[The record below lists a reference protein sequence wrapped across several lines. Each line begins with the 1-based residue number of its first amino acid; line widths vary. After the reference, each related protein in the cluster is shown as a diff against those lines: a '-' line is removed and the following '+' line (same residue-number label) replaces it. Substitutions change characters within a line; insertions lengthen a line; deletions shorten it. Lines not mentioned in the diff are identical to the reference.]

1 MPIGVTDKT
10 VEFRERI
17 VKHIESRG
25 FICLLELLEIL
36 YSNQQSYRKKNAI
49 AMIASPTQWDF
60 PRSNMRSELGL
71 MRPALGLMKPT
82 YN

>member
-10 VEFRERI
+10 VEFRERT

-36 YSNQQSYRKKNAI
+36 YSNQQSY
-49 AMIASPTQWDF
+49 
-60 PRSNMRSELGL
+60 
-71 MRPALGLMKPT
+71 
-82 YN
+82 